1 MLMFYFF
8 NTRILHLLSHDLYL
22 LSHDQNLTI
31 TVMSPTLRVQSTLI
45 ISKSKGLS
53 QIIQDIRTSTYQI
66 CRIGEKINR
75 ITFYNEYVI

>member
-31 TVMSPTLRVQSTLI
+31 TVMSPTLKVQSTLI
-45 ISKSKGLS
+45 KSKGLS
-53 QIIQDIRTSTYQI
+53 QIIQDIRTSTNQI
-66 CRIGEKINR
+66 CRIGEKINL
-75 ITFYNEYVI
+75 ITFYDEYVI